1 MTRDDQR
8 QWAAVG
14 FITLVGAALRLYD
27 LDRLSFWID
36 EMITVCSAD
45 AIQDIRTLFTPSCG
59 NMHPP
64 LYFFLVKIWSWA
76 GRDDSWLRL
85 LSALFGVAT
94 IPVVYLL
101 ARELAGKPAGL
112 VASVLAAV
120 SPFLLLHDRE
130 LRMYSLLTLL
140 STGSLL
146 YFLRALRH
154 ERRTDWAI
162 FTILSILNLYT
173 HYHAVLVLVGQGL
186 LAVYW
191 LRGRRQWRPAI
202 WSAGVIALVF
212 ALWIPQF
219 LYQVQHPAEFA
230 LDAPDKFP
238 VVSGASAAR
247 LGYAL
252 FSMGVGQ
259 TVLPWRPVALLG
271 ILVIGALGV
280 MGLWHA
286 RRHPRMPSVII
297 TCGAAPLL
305 LGFALSQSMPRYYI
319 FVTPIFLTVVA
330 VGVLAVPITWARAAL
345 VSALVLVSGF
355 GVTNYFRGRDFHI
368 LAPVDPWREVGAHLT
383 QHAQPGDCLLPIGSY
398 LPVKYYTNGLAP
410 FQNAVVFDEAA
421 VAACVEA
428 SPSHRV
434 WLVAGEASMAAR
446 TAEAVAAFDTR
457 YDRVG
462 ERMFLYDP
470 DSPVKARWFRKP
482 FLEYRVSIYLYQ
494 LRPSSATNGGR

>member
-1 MTRDDQR
+1 MTRDDRR

-14 FITLVGAALRLYD
+14 LITLVGAVLRLTD
-27 LDRLSFWID
+27 LGRFSFWID
-36 EMITVCSAD
+36 EIITVCSAD
-45 AIQDIRTLFTPSCG
+45 AIQDMRTFLTPSCG

-64 LYFFLVKIWSWA
+64 LYFVLVKIWSWA
-76 GRDDSWLRL
+76 GRDDGWLRL
-85 LSALFGVAT
+85 LPALFGVGA

-101 ARELAGKPAGL
+101 AREIAGRSAGL
-112 VASVLAAV
+112 VACALAAV

-154 ERRTDWAI
+154 ERYADWAV

-173 HYHAVLVLVGQGL
+173 HYHAVLVLFGQAL
-186 LAVYW
+186 LAVLW
-191 LRGRRQWRPAI
+191 VRRWERWRPLLV
-202 WSAGVIALVF
+202 SAVVIALAF
-212 ALWIPQF
+212 GLWMPRF
-219 LYQVQHPAEFA
+219 VYQVQNPAAFA

-238 VVSGASAAR
+238 VLTGATAAR

-259 TVLPWRPVALLG
+259 TVLPWRPIALLG
-271 ILVIGALGV
+271 IVVIGALGA

-286 RRHPRMPSVII
+286 RRHHRMLAVIMA
-297 TCGAAPLL
+297 CGAAPLL
-305 LGFALSQSMPRYYI
+305 LGFAVSQSMPRYYI
-319 FVTPIFLTVVA
+319 FLTPIFLTVVS
-330 VGVLAVPITWARAAL
+330 VGWLAVPRAWARAAL
-345 VSALVLVSGF
+345 ASVLLVLAGV

-368 LAPVDPWREVGAHLT
+368 LATVDPWRDVGAHLT
-383 QHAQPGDCLLPIGSY
+383 QHAQPGDCLFPIGSY

-410 FQNAVVFDEAA
+410 FQNAVVPDLTAA
-421 VAACVEA
+421 AACIEA
-428 SPSHRV
+428 GPSHRM

-446 TAEAVAAFDTR
+446 TAQTVAALDSR
-457 YDRVG
+457 YQRVG
-462 ERMFLYDP
+462 ERKFVYDP
-470 DSPVKARWFRKP
+470 ESAVKARWFRKS

-494 LRPSSATNGGR
+494 LQTPQATNR